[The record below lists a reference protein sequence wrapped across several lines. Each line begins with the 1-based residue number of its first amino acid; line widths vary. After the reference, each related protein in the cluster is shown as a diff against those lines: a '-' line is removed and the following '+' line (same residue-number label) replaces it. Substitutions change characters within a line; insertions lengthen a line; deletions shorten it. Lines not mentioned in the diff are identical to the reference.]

1 MFDLSN
7 SNNNFITE
15 ITSYIL
21 NVPLVE
27 PTLAGTFGTV
37 LPLWYDNT

>member
-1 MFDLSN
+1 MFDRSN
-7 SNNNFITE
+7 SNNSLITE

-27 PTLAGTFGTV
+27 PTLGGTLGTV
-37 LPLWYDNT
+37 LPL

>member
-1 MFDLSN
+1 L
-7 SNNNFITE
+7 ITE

-27 PTLAGTFGTV
+27 PTLGGTLGTV
-37 LPLWYDNT
+37 LPLW